1 MKSLPLLLHVPHAS
15 ILIPTKYKKDFS
27 VDLFYELRCMTDW
40 FTDELFDFP
49 TSKLVFPVS
58 RLVCD
63 VERFRDDSAE
73 EMSRRGMGACYTHGH
88 NGSLIR
94 ELSKEKKEHILRQ
107 LYDPHHARLTDITL
121 EMLRRHGSCLI
132 IDCHSFSN
140 IALPYEPDQS
150 QARPD
155 VCIGTDPFHT
165 TDRIV
170 EVLTKAF
177 SQRGYSVAVNKPY
190 AGTIVPIK
198 YYHTEAKVH
207 SVMIEINRGLYL
219 DSSCRKLPS
228 FLQVKRDISFAIEK
242 LIS

>member
-15 ILIPTKYKKDFS
+15 IQIPAEYKKEFS
-27 VDLFYELRCMTDW
+27 ADLSKELQCMTDW
-40 FTDELFDFP
+40 FTDELFDFA
-49 TSKLVFPVS
+49 TTKLVFPVS

-73 EMSRRGMGACYTHGH
+73 EMSRCGMGACYTHGH
-88 NGSLIR
+88 DGTIIR
-94 ELSKEKKEHILRQ
+94 KLSEEKKEHILRQ
-107 LYDPHHARLTDITL
+107 LYDPHHARLTDITS

-140 IALPYEPDQS
+140 TALPYEPDQS

-170 EVLTKAF
+170 KELTNAF
-177 SQRGYSVAVNKPY
+177 SQRGYSVFVNKPY
-190 AGTIVPIK
+190 AGTIVPMK
-198 YYHTEAKVH
+198 YYHTNAKVH

-219 DSSCRKLPS
+219 DRSCRKLPS
-228 FLQVKRDISFAIEK
+228 FLQVKRDISLAIEK